1 MDRSTL
7 SREIAPLVEA
17 GLIDATADAADRRR
31 RVLTRDRRRASSA
44 STQAR
49 PLWLKAQA
57 ELAAEFGDDR
67 TTALL
72 GELNALA
79 GARQ

>member
-31 RVLTRDRRRASSA
+31 RVLTVTADGEQRVDE
-44 STQAR
+44 AR

-57 ELAAEFGDDR
+57 ELAAEFGDER